1 MTHQLNKLQ
10 NHIQGEISGFA
21 EQYWKPYQVKIGQ
34 WWLRMMGWR
43 LEGVLPQMEKY
54 LVVGAPHTAKRDV
67 PIFLA
72 GALAS
77 GRRLNWLTADI
88 AMRFPYR
95 RFMIDHGAIIIPYK
109 QRHGGVDKA
118 VELYSKLESFV
129 LALSP
134 EGNIYKTD
142 YWKSGFYHI
151 AQGANVPVVLLSG
164 DFKEKLLRFSPPF
177 EISGS
182 IRDDMD
188 RVREF
193 FCNVTAKYPDRAAP
207 IRLRAED
214 YPAQSSK
221 NES

>member
-1 MTHQLNKLQ
+1 MTQQLSKLQ
-10 NHIQGEISGFA
+10 NHIQGEISAFS

-34 WWLRMMGWR
+34 WWLRTMGWR
-43 LEGVLPQMEKY
+43 TDGVLPDLRKY

-72 GALAS
+72 GVLAS

-95 RFMIDHGAIIIPYK
+95 KYMVDMGAIIIPYK
-109 QRHGGVDKA
+109 QKHGGVDKA
-118 VELYSKLESFV
+118 IDLFAKLEDFA
-129 LALSP
+129 LAVAP

-164 DFKEKLLRFSPPF
+164 DFKEKILRWSQPF
-177 EISGS
+177 ELSWQHQRGYGS
-182 IRDDMD
+182 
-188 RVREF
+188 
-193 FCNVTAKYPDRAAP
+193 RA
-207 IRLRAED
+207 
-214 YPAQSSK
+214 
-221 NES
+221 